1 MSKKQ
6 REKKY
11 NTLMLRTLAEE
22 LNKIRRPI
30 GEDKALVPIKVEDI
44 YLLEKAIYMMPKK
57 EREALEKM
65 YGLIE
70 GTIPKGKLWRKGHN
84 NEKDIALRNQAVK
97 TYDAMRSLLSLDMLY
112 VYDKCFQALV
122 ASIVTKMDK
131 PDNMSDMEAIKYL
144 LLFFVFMMG
153 GPNMIYEEEARSTGW
168 DEENIGNYDLYTLLQ
183 ATWESS
189 ISLMPEKNINMN
201 LLKEVIG
208 MFDISD
214 IVSMKRYVG
223 LPIGK
228 QNISVSWIDLQ
239 TFAQIRKFKEKLF
252 SQGEWVTTEKLIYT
266 QRTTK
271 MNLTPFSD
279 AMKYLRNN
287 DTEKYREEERTTE
300 IELTTGKKE
309 LVFYKIGALKFT
321 DPYEMLSLYLCRRAL
336 KA

>member
-57 EREALEKM
+57 KREALEKM

-70 GTIPKGKLWRKGHN
+70 GSIPKQNLFGKGYN
-84 NEKDIALRNQAVK
+84 NKKDIAMRNQAVK
-97 TYDAMRSLLSLDMLY
+97 VYDSMRSLLSIDMLY

-122 ASIVTKMDK
+122 ANIVTKMDK

-153 GPNMIYEEEARSTGW
+153 GPNMIYEEEARSIGW
-168 DEENIGNYDLYTLLQ
+168 NEENIGNYDLYTLLQ

-189 ISLMPEKNINMN
+189 ISLMPEKNININ
-201 LLKEVIG
+201 LLKEVIE

-266 QRTTK
+266 WRTAK
-271 MNLTPFSD
+271 MNLKPFSD
-279 AMKYLRNN
+279 AMKYLRNS
-287 DTEKYREEERTTE
+287 DTEKYRDGQKTLE
-300 IELTTGKKE
+300 IELTTGQKE
-309 LVFYKIGALKFT
+309 LVFYKIGALRFT
-321 DPYEMLSLYLCRRAL
+321 DPYEMLSLYICRRAL